1 MIQVNK
7 HGVKYFDSGDGVYI
21 CTYHFGDGYEKTIT
35 LIRPSQRMLDNLNIN
50 DFVN

>member
-21 CTYHFGDGYEKTIT
+21 CTYYFGEGVEKTIT
-35 LIRPSQRMLDNLNIN
+35 LIRPSQRMLDSLDIN